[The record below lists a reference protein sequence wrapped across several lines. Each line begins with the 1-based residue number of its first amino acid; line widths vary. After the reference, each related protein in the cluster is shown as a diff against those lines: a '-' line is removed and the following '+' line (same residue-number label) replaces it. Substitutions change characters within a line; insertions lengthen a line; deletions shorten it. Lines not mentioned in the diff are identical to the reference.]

1 MVTLISP
8 TSARVTWQAWNANDG
23 DIGDGPVVAY
33 TVYVNPN
40 NGSSWMIAGRVLV
53 TDPSQ
58 ASYSFLIEN
67 LQLGALYAISVA
79 AVRDGEGG
87 EGPKTPST
95 VIQTQLPTETPTTQ
109 GPTNAGKSLKR

>member
-1 MVTLISP
+1 MFLISP

-23 DIGDGPVVAY
+23 DVGDGPVVAY

-40 NGSSWMIAGRVLV
+40 NGSSWMIAGRLSV

-87 EGPKTPST
+87 EGSKSPPT
-95 VIQTQLPTETPTTQ
+95 VIQTKLPPKTRTTQ
-109 GPTNAGKSLKR
+109 GPTDAGKPLSK